1 MITPPRSGGS
11 GLTGKSGRKTANVC
25 DASTREMN
33 INTAANFM
41 LVAFIKI
48 NRLSSFFYEICRPK
62 FSKLQSLYVGALLID
77 VQRHHRTAYSL
88 VLFVGSPYVFP
99 LCVVIHISRGCYV
112 YYSHRIVGELSEQFT
127 IRASLKNAC
136 ELVLTKIAPI

>member
-41 LVAFIKI
+41 FVAFIKI
-48 NRLSSFFYEICRPK
+48 NRLSSFFSEICRPK
-62 FSKLQSLYVGALLID
+62 FSKLQCLYVGALLID
-77 VQRHHRTAYSL
+77 LQRDHQTAYSFG
-88 VLFVGSPYVFP
+88 VFVGSPYVFP
-99 LCVVIHISRGCYV
+99 LCVVINISRGCYV
-112 YYSHRIVGELSEQFT
+112 TLFPSH
-127 IRASLKNAC
+127 C
-136 ELVLTKIAPI
+136 W

>member
-41 LVAFIKI
+41 LVAFIK
-48 NRLSSFFYEICRPK
+48 N
-62 FSKLQSLYVGALLID
+62 QSLFIILLRD
-77 VQRHHRTAYSL
+77 LPAQ
-88 VLFVGSPYVFP
+88 VLKTLP
-99 LCVVIHISRGCYV
+99 
-112 YYSHRIVGELSEQFT
+112 ELEKS
-127 IRASLKNAC
+127 
-136 ELVLTKIAPI
+136 

>member
-41 LVAFIKI
+41 LVAFIKSI
-48 NRLSSFFYEICRPK
+48 VFHHSSPRFAGPSSQNFSAYIDRPAARSPDRMFLWCCSSEVRTFFHY
-62 FSKLQSLYVGALLID
+62 AL
-77 VQRHHRTAYSL
+77 
-88 VLFVGSPYVFP
+88 
-99 LCVVIHISRGCYV
+99 
-112 YYSHRIVGELSEQFT
+112 
-127 IRASLKNAC
+127 
-136 ELVLTKIAPI
+136 